1 MTQTTIL
8 EKFKIVFEIS
18 KSSNLFIAVIAFIIL
33 FAIVAL
39 TTNKQNAKRGKK
51 IYGLVYATILMA
63 ILIFYY
69 DSLGQMFDY
78 MMNNFFIVL
87 YFPNIAVYLA
97 AIVITNII
105 LLISVFNFKTSK
117 LIKNINIIIYA
128 IIHYLLAIVL
138 NIITKNNLDIFSQI
152 SIYSNK
158 EAQAMIELS
167 GGIFILWIIFLIL
180 YKIIINYQ
188 QKDIAPVVQRK
199 VVVKK
204 VRILPENILEVKS
217 PDFVKSLP
225 QQKEEKE
232 ITQALP
238 ELIPV
243 MNIEDKQEKEQLE
256 QQLEEA
262 NIKLKLAE
270 EQIKV
275 HEETIKIKET
285 ENSKLEQEQISLQ
298 YEQTMLQQ
306 EKARLQQEKS
316 KLLQEN
322 HKLFEEKNQQPIKED
337 IKIDSTT
344 AIMKSLDSMFTLEDY
359 KVLATILKQQQ
370 KKKKEDV
377 TNVEQSKYTAMNEVY
392 RSVR

>member
-33 FAIVAL
+33 IAIVAL

-78 MMNNFFIVL
+78 MRNNFFIVL

-188 QKDIAPVVQRK
+188 QKDVAPVVQRK

-243 MNIEDKQEKEQLE
+243 MNIEDKQEKELLE

-322 HKLFEEKNQQPIKED
+322 HKLFEEKNQQPRKED

>member
-180 YKIIINYQ
+180 YKIIMNYQ
-188 QKDIAPVVQRK
+188 QKDVAPVVERK

-243 MNIEDKQEKEQLE
+243 MNIEDKQEKELLE

-298 YEQTMLQQ
+298 YEQTMLLQ

-322 HKLFEEKNQQPIKED
+322 HKLFEEKNQQPRKED

-370 KKKKEDV
+370 KKKKEEV